1 MTSEVKK
8 ILVRGT
14 NWLGDAVMTI
24 PAMLRL
30 RESFPD
36 ARIILLAPPRAAEIF
51 TGFPQ
56 VDEIVLYRRKE
67 EGKKAFLETMQRL
80 RRERFDLAILFQNA
94 FEAAL
99 LTFLGRAKIRIGFD
113 TQGRGLLLTHK
124 LNKPP
129 ANRHQTNDYL
139 DLIIEAERICLQ
151 QNRPQMTQIERVHA
165 DTREN
170 PHNPP
175 NPRSIPAM
183 TAQDSQLSS
192 ASNLLRQFG
201 IQNGN
206 NKLIVLNAGATNSR
220 AKCWPENYFAELA
233 DRMVHELDAKIILI
247 GAGSERENA
256 ERVIAQMKRP
266 ADALNLAGKSTIP
279 ELIGILAKAN
289 LVITN
294 DTGPAHVAAA
304 LSVPTLT
311 IFGPTNEFET
321 APLGS
326 RSELIRAAGIDCER
340 CMHRECPIDHRCMT
354 RLTVDA
360 VAEKSLS
367 LLEKL

>member
-1 MTSEVKK
+1 MNSDIKK

-30 RESFPD
+30 RESFPNS
-36 ARIILLAPPRAAEIF
+36 RITLLAPPRAAEIF

-56 VDEIVLYRRKE
+56 VDEIILYRRKE
-67 EGKKAFLETMQRL
+67 EGEKAFLETTQRL

-99 LTFLGRAKIRIGFD
+99 LAFLGNVKLRIGFD
-113 TQGRGLLLTHK
+113 TQGRGFLLTHK
-124 LNKPP
+124 LNKPA

-139 DLIIEAERICLQ
+139 DLVIEAERTCI
-151 QNRPQMTQIERVHA
+151 QNRAHINPVQTRV
-165 DTREN
+165 
-170 PHNPP
+170 NPP
-175 NPRSIPAM
+175 NPPDPPSIPVM
-183 TAQDSQLSS
+183 TAQASQLSS

-247 GAGSERENA
+247 GAGAERENA
-256 ERVIAQMKRP
+256 ERVIAQMKHP
-266 ADALNLAGKSTIP
+266 TSALNLAGKSTIP

-321 APLGS
+321 APLGKN
-326 RSELIRAAGIDCER
+326 SELIRAEGIECER

-354 RLTVDA
+354 RITVDV

>member
-1 MTSEVKK
+1 MTSEMKK

-30 RESFPD
+30 RESFPN
-36 ARIILLAPPRAAEIF
+36 AHITLLAPPRAAEIF

-56 VDEIVLYRRKE
+56 VDEIIPYRRKE

-80 RRERFDLAILFQNA
+80 RGERFDLAILFQNA

-99 LTFLGRAKIRIGFD
+99 LTFLGRAKLRIGFD
-113 TQGRGLLLTHK
+113 TQGRGFLLTHK
-124 LNKPP
+124 LRTPP
-129 ANRHQTNDYL
+129 HNRHQTNDYL
-139 DLIIEAERICLQ
+139 DLIFEAERILLNSSP
-151 QNRPQMTQIERVHA
+151 QNIHRFPVMA
-165 DTREN
+165 
-170 PHNPP
+170 
-175 NPRSIPAM
+175 
-183 TAQDSQLSS
+183 AQASQVSS
-192 ASNLLRQFG
+192 ASDLLTQYG
-201 IQNGN
+201 VKNGN
-206 NKLIVLNAGATNSR
+206 HKLIVLNAGATNSR

-233 DRMVHELDAKIILI
+233 DRMVDELNAKIILI

-266 ADALNLAGKSTIP
+266 GNALNLAGKSTIP

-321 APLGS
+321 APLGKK
-326 RSELIRAAGIDCER
+326 SELIRAAGIECER

-354 RLTVDA
+354 RI
-360 VAEKSLS
+360 KSEDVFARAMHLIQA
-367 LLEKL
+367 

>member
-1 MTSEVKK
+1 MTSDVKK

-30 RESFPD
+30 RESFPG
-36 ARIILLAPPRAAEIF
+36 AHITLLAPPRAAEIF
-51 TGFPQ
+51 AGFPQ
-56 VDEIVLYRRKE
+56 VDEIILYRRKE
-67 EGKKAFLETMQRL
+67 EGKKAFIETMQRL

-99 LTFLGRAKIRIGFD
+99 LTFLGRVKLRIGFD

-129 ANRHQTNDYL
+129 LNRHQTNDYL
-139 DLIIEAERICLQ
+139 DVVAAAERLCLKSSNSQ
-151 QNRPQMTQIERVHA
+151 SLPVMTPQA
-165 DTREN
+165 
-170 PHNPP
+170 
-175 NPRSIPAM
+175 
-183 TAQDSQLSS
+183 SQLSS
-192 ASNLLRQFG
+192 ASDLLRQYG

-206 NKLIVLNAGATNSR
+206 HKLIVLNAGATNSR

-233 DRMVHELDAKIILI
+233 DRIVNELDARIILI
-247 GAGSERENA
+247 GAGAERENA
-256 ERVIAQMKRP
+256 ERVIAQMKHP
-266 ADALNLAGKSTIP
+266 TNALNLAGKSTIP
-279 ELIGILAKAN
+279 ELIGILAKAD

-326 RSELIRAAGIDCER
+326 HSELIRAEGIECER

-354 RLTVDA
+354 RLTVDK